1 MGRCYIVLVSC
12 EPAKVGPIRFDT
24 FARTCIECDALPN
37 HSQLLSDRM
46 FWDFGEAS
54 GEYYLLRRR
63 NGQAWEA
70 RKPHVHLGSTELY
83 ALFEVEL
90 VDSILRSTTS
100 GKNKFRHRREGQL
113 GSARAEVAQRN

>member
-12 EPAKVGPIRFDT
+12 EPAKVSPIRFDT
-24 FARTCIECDALPN
+24 FARTCIECDALPD

-63 NGQAWEA
+63 NGIRQAWEA
-70 RKPHVHLGSTELY
+70 RKPHVHLVSTELY
-83 ALFEVEL
+83 AVFEVEL
-90 VDSILRSTTS
+90 VDSILRS